1 MVYLS
6 MPSGA
11 LQLLGLLVSHALQ
24 RPSMSIGPRSTPNG
38 TYRPRFG
45 VRVRITADM
54 FPSSRPHSVSR
65 FRLPSHSCRPSAVT
79 LFALSTLCLRSVY
92 PRVLADTSYAFQCRR
107 HSVTSPPCSGL
118 NLSTSGASECFHSTC
133 LVCLPIPS
141 GTLQLHTRVR

>member
-1 MVYLS
+1 

-79 LFALSTLCLRSVY
+79 LFGVVPYQHCVFVPFILECLLTL
-92 PRVLADTSYAFQCRR
+92 A
-107 HSVTSPPCSGL
+107 
-118 NLSTSGASECFHSTC
+118 
-133 LVCLPIPS
+133 
-141 GTLQLHTRVR
+141 TLFNVAATQ